1 MKLGGGGGVW
11 AVTASS
17 WKFTFEILEGFG
29 LMTNDDERGRGLKC
43 QKFDDVICERPITG
57 RSASKLCARLNPGR
71 LPAPK
76 SSYLLSY

>member
-1 MKLGGGGGVW
+1 M
-11 AVTASS
+11 TASS

-57 RSASKLCARLNPGR
+57 RSASKLCA
-71 LPAPK
+71 
-76 SSYLLSY
+76 